1 LEVKADTVYGT
12 VWSLTPTISSTAC
25 RQKRLK
31 LSYFCADRFHG
42 KKTGGNSCSA
52 LNLNRFFTIS
62 RGLTTAKRRKLMEA
76 EDFYRVISEFDFI
89 CDDIDEIKGRIN
101 LTAAE
106 TNKISQAVSSIEK
119 ARRILTELFPTIK
132 SLDEDVREDLQ
143 AEFADLC

>member
-1 LEVKADTVYGT
+1 VHYTGAVAD
-12 VWSLTPTISSTAC
+12 LTFSGPGYIE
-25 RQKRLK
+25 KRLK
-31 LSYFCADRFHG
+31 LSDFCADRFHG
-42 KKTGGNSCSA
+42 KKTGGNSCSE
-52 LNLNRFFTIS
+52 LNLNSFFAVS
-62 RGLTTAKRRKLMEA
+62 RGLTIVKRRKLMEA

-143 AEFADLC
+143 AEFADMC

>member
-1 LEVKADTVYGT
+1 VHYTGAVAD
-12 VWSLTPTISSTAC
+12 LTFSGPGYIE
-25 RQKRLK
+25 KRLK
-31 LSYFCADRFHG
+31 LSDFCADRFHG

-52 LNLNRFFTIS
+52 LNLNSFFAVS
-62 RGLTTAKRRKLMEA
+62 RGLTIVKRRKLMEA

-143 AEFADLC
+143 AEFADMC